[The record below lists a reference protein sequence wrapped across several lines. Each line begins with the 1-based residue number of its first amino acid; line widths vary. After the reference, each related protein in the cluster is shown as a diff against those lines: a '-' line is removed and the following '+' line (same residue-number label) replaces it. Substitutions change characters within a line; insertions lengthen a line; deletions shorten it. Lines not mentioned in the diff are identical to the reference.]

1 MEISKYRYFGRLT
14 GLVDALGMKYSQLP
28 PDDYYKLPREK
39 MVLYTAQGI
48 GRNHCEGLCK
58 KLHQLSEDAE
68 MPPSNQIEE
77 REYKIGLREGM
88 KMVKD
93 NDNLM
98 RLTLPIDY
106 WNK

>member
-1 MEISKYRYFGRLT
+1 
-14 GLVDALGMKYSQLP
+14 
-28 PDDYYKLPREK
+28 
-39 MVLYTAQGI
+39 
-48 GRNHCEGLCK
+48 
-58 KLHQLSEDAE
+58 